1 MKNILSELKS
11 NSSESENS
19 APLHLASLYYLDKE
33 LTKEKTLHNYSSS
46 PDAENEYQEMIEKKN
61 QKTLVDI
68 NSEPLK
74 IEYSKKLNY
83 LNNGL
88 NSVLTLSVLFL
99 LDSCLNLKYLGPSE
113 LTISVLVL
121 ASLSIAMIIL
131 IIMNIKFKILMDP
144 IGYVLFY
151 LFSMILSLLLS
162 GLYMMKIINFI
173 IIFRRLN
180 GHKVC
185 RNKYKC
191 PGYFAYLLLLM
202 FSLVLFIG
210 ILICIKFTFLLFFDG
225 FNVLAMKKKTI
236 IQRQIELNE
245 SKEKSGAI
253 EFVEE
258 DSINNSTYKLDGD
271 DNLKTE

>member
-1 MKNILSELKS
+1 MKNILSELRS
-11 NSSESENS
+11 NPLEFESNV
-19 APLHLASLYYLDKE
+19 PFHFASLYYLDKE
-33 LTKEKTLHNYSSS
+33 SIKEKTSHHYVSS
-46 PDAENEYQEMIEKKN
+46 PEAENEYQQMLDKRKQRTLIDISSESLKN
-61 QKTLVDI
+61 
-68 NSEPLK
+68 
-74 IEYSKKLNY
+74 EYSKKLNY
-83 LNNGL
+83 LNNGF
-88 NSVLTLSVLFL
+88 NSVLILSVLFV

-113 LTISVLVL
+113 LTISILIL
-121 ASLSIAMIIL
+121 ASLSTAMILL
-131 IIMNIKFKILMDP
+131 IIFNVKSKILMDP
-144 IGYVLFY
+144 HGYALFY
-151 LFSMILSLLLS
+151 LFSMILSLVLS
-162 GLYMMKIINFI
+162 CLYIMKIINFI
-173 IIFRRLN
+173 IIFRSLN

-258 DSINNSTYKLDGD
+258 DSINNSTYKLDSK